1 MWQTLEAA
9 SEWIVTGL
17 AFLIVIVKGLAVWL
31 VPLAI
36 VIYVVTYFVMAIS
49 LVILW
54 KNGREPTIPSFRQR
68 WAKGSSS
75 VR

>member
-1 MWQTLEAA
+1 MWQALEAV

-17 AFLIVIVKGLAVWL
+17 TFLIVIVKALAVWL

-36 VIYVVTYFVMAIS
+36 VIYVATYFVMAIS

-54 KNGREPTIPSFRQR
+54 KNGREPTIPSLRQR